1 MAHFNSD
8 KREYKDTI
16 HDHKLGPYQRK
27 VSRNC
32 PIYTQSSGRQ
42 DINRM
47 KFGSA

>member
-8 KREYKDTI
+8 KRECKDTI
-16 HDHKLGPYQRK
+16 HDEPYQQK

-32 PIYTQSSGRQ
+32 PIYTQSSGHQ
-42 DINRM
+42 DIKRM